1 MFQPVCRI
9 HVPLFLGPSEVGELS
24 CYLRGA
30 VHPSSILQTLC
41 ETTSQFLVDVESWC
55 SVLGLQ

>member
-9 HVPLFLGPSEVGELS
+9 HVPLFLGLSEVDELS

-30 VHPSSILQTLC
+30 VHPSSILLTLC
-41 ETTSQFLVDVESWC
+41 ETTSLSMWKYCNDTS
-55 SVLGLQ
+55 